1 MNRLSYRLRFAF
13 HLVAA
18 LGGLALAGG
27 GCQLIATVDRSYVPG
42 SGGMAPTTT
51 STSAGGGGA
60 GGGGMTECTTENVTE
75 KCGVSTTCNA
85 VSCDAGS
92 CKDAPAALGLKCT
105 EDNGT
110 VCDGTGDCV
119 AAHCTDLTLDG
130 DETDVDCGGASCDR
144 CVNELKCAVNTDCAG
159 GYCVL
164 GAGGAGGAGGSAA
177 ALGIC
182 KVCTQSSQCDVAQYC
197 DSTDAKACVDDKA
210 NGAACGDDAECP
222 GGTCVDGV
230 CCDKACEGA
239 CEACSAA
246 KGATTDGTCEVG
258 AIKGSADT
266 GSCDATNKAG
276 MCDTL
281 SCTCDAAGVCKSD
294 LGATQADKTKCASG
308 QSADGLCCNVA
319 CTDGCSTCKASLGAD
334 ADGTCKV
341 AAVKAGL
348 DTGSCDATN
357 KSGMCDTAKC
367 TCDPAGVCK
376 GDLGAT
382 QTDKTKCASGQS
394 ADGLCCN
401 VACTDGCS
409 TCKASLGAD
418 ADGTCKTDGVKSLPD
433 AGACDDS
440 TKFGTCENFPCACS
454 SAGVCKGK
462 QGSVTASDNTHCLSG
477 FAKDGRCCV
486 NACTGGCQS
495 CANAAGNCN
504 AVVNVVDADTC
515 DSDSFA
521 SPAGSA
527 PAKCDAAG
535 TCKGELAATCNAT
548 NQCNSGFCPTDDGK
562 CCNAACTGVCKTC
575 ANGTCGNI
583 AVLTD
588 DNSLVTPCTGTMTC
602 DGAGAC
608 KLDNGQDCSMF
619 GAASCASGTCTGGIC
634 E

>member
-334 ADGTCKV
+334 ADGTCK
-341 AAVKAGL
+341 
-348 DTGSCDATN
+348 
-357 KSGMCDTAKC
+357 
-367 TCDPAGVCK
+367 
-376 GDLGAT
+376 
-382 QTDKTKCASGQS
+382 
-394 ADGLCCN
+394 
-401 VACTDGCS
+401 
-409 TCKASLGAD
+409 
-418 ADGTCKTDGVKSLPD
+418 TDGVKSLPD

-535 TCKGELAATCNAT
+535 TCKGELAATCNAS
-548 NQCNSGFCPTDDGK
+548 NQCNSGFCPADEGK

>member
-1 MNRLSYRLRFAF
+1 M
-13 HLVAA
+13 
-18 LGGLALAGG
+18 
-27 GCQLIATVDRSYVPG
+27 
-42 SGGMAPTTT
+42 
-51 STSAGGGGA
+51 
-60 GGGGMTECTTENVTE
+60 
-75 KCGVSTTCNA
+75 
-85 VSCDAGS
+85 
-92 CKDAPAALGLKCT
+92 
-105 EDNGT
+105 
-110 VCDGTGDCV
+110 
-119 AAHCTDLTLDG
+119 
-130 DETDVDCGGASCDR
+130 
-144 CVNELKCAVNTDCAG
+144 
-159 GYCVL
+159 L
-164 GAGGAGGAGGSAA
+164 GAGGAGGAGGGAA

-239 CEACSAA
+239 CEACSEA
-246 KGATTDGTCEVG
+246 KGATTNGTCEVG

-294 LGATQADKTKCASG
+294 LGATQA
-308 QSADGLCCNVA
+308 
-319 CTDGCSTCKASLGAD
+319 
-334 ADGTCKV
+334 
-341 AAVKAGL
+341 
-348 DTGSCDATN
+348 
-357 KSGMCDTAKC
+357 
-367 TCDPAGVCK
+367 
-376 GDLGAT
+376 
-382 QTDKTKCASGQS
+382 DKTKCASGQS

-527 PAKCDAAG
+527 PAKCDAVG
-535 TCKGELAATCNAT
+535 TCKSSSPAPSRPFPLAPDAGA
-548 NQCNSGFCPTDDGK
+548 S
-562 CCNAACTGVCKTC
+562 AAV
-575 ANGTCGNI
+575 
-583 AVLTD
+583 
-588 DNSLVTPCTGTMTC
+588 
-602 DGAGAC
+602 GAGAGSDGLLAC
-608 KLDNGQDCSMF
+608 RFLWRR
-619 GAASCASGTCTGGIC
+619 
-634 E
+634 